1 MPKERINNCINN
13 KVQGLSERVEV
24 IQSALNEITEK
35 NEEITRKNEERW
47 GKVDI
52 DLLSLKSV
60 LISMQKQGRV
70 GLLIGALL
78 CITLVIIAFKI

>member
-13 KVQGLSERVEV
+13 KVQGLSKRVEV
-24 IQSALNEITEK
+24 IQSALNDITE
-35 NEEITRKNEERW
+35 KNEERW
-47 GKVDI
+47 GKIDI

-70 GLLIGALL
+70 GVLIGALL